1 MNKWEIISKK
11 MQKSYKTIFS
21 NEESFGI
28 WVELDDGR
36 KQNVGFVLQG
46 FLKRQFIHI
55 ESVIC
60 EVGDVKIEKV
70 MEMATGL
77 WIGGII
83 VSDQYINL
91 HHSIALET
99 LDDEISPYT
108 SFDTLVFATVYLAT
122 QADNLQKK
130 LNLKGDKY

>member
-1 MNKWEIISKK
+1 MNKWDIISKK
-11 MQKSYKTIFS
+11 MQQNYKTIFS

-46 FLKRQFIHI
+46 LLKRQFIHI

-60 EVGDVKIEKV
+60 EVQDVEIEKV
-70 MEMATGL
+70 VRMATGL

-83 VSDQYINL
+83 ISENYINL

-108 SFDTLVFATVYLAT
+108 SFDTLIFATIYLAT
-122 QADNLQKK
+122 QADNLQKELK
-130 LNLKGDKY
+130 LKGDKY